1 MISFSLKKAIAALV
15 IGLAAGT
22 AAQAQDVVQEA
33 RDALPEAVRDSG
45 VLSIATSLQWAPF
58 GYVDEDG
65 NPEGIDLRLMK
76 VLAAK
81 LGLEAEF
88 DNIKFPSIVPGV
100 QTGRY
105 AAGVNQ
111 MGITAERAEVVAF
124 VPYFNSKYGLLV
136 PTGKTDIDINDLCGV
151 KLALTQGSSQ
161 IAVAEQ
167 LSARCEADGKEPIGM
182 DFYPNSAD
190 TYLAVANGRG
200 DGFLT
205 ARAVGV
211 YTAQMNDKLE
221 MTDGILD
228 GRSSISGI
236 VVSKE
241 DPAMQEALTLALVS
255 AVEDGS
261 YAEILEHFGV
271 PEGMLSI
278 EQIQNP
284 PSF

>member
-1 MISFSLKKAIAALV
+1 
-15 IGLAAGT
+15 
-22 AAQAQDVVQEA
+22 
-33 RDALPEAVRDSG
+33 
-45 VLSIATSLQWAPF
+45 
-58 GYVDEDG
+58 
-65 NPEGIDLRLMK
+65 MK

-167 LSARCEADGKEPIGM
+167 LSAKCEADGKEPIGSM
-182 DFYPNSAD
+182 GDD
-190 TYLAVANGRG
+190 TPMAV
-200 DGFLT
+200 
-205 ARAVGV
+205 
-211 YTAQMNDKLE
+211 
-221 MTDGILD
+221 
-228 GRSSISGI
+228 
-236 VVSKE
+236 
-241 DPAMQEALTLALVS
+241 
-255 AVEDGS
+255 
-261 YAEILEHFGV
+261 
-271 PEGMLSI
+271 LS
-278 EQIQNP
+278 ERQRPLYDYFRQLLGY
-284 PSF
+284 